1 MNDSHPM
8 LRWAEENGK
17 TVREL
22 AEVAGCS
29 DSHLRNILAGRR
41 EAKLSGAKR
50 LSEFSGGA
58 VPMDAFVRTEEARA

>member
-41 EAKLSGAKR
+41 EAKLSLAKR
-50 LSEFSGGA
+50 LSEFSGGV
-58 VPMDAFVRTEEARA
+58 VPMDAFVRAEEARA